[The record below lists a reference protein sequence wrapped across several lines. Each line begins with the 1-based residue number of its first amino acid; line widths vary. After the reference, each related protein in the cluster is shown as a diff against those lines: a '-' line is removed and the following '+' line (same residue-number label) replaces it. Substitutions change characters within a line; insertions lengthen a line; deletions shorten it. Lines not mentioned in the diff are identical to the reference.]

1 MTTSSIM
8 RTRTIERNM
17 KTILIMGLPG
27 SGKSSLLEAIKDAY
41 NGTVYTLNAD
51 KVRTEANDWDF
62 SKEGII
68 RQAKRMASLAEKTKL
83 KSFIVDSIE
92 KDILLVDF
100 ICPTYETRSLF
111 NADITIW
118 CDTVKKSE
126 LDIYGKEELFQNPS
140 FSREKIH
147 CHVTTKNAQK
157 WAKHIIETIL

>member
-1 MTTSSIM
+1 MVMTTSSIM
-8 RTRTIERNM
+8 RTRTIEKNM

-92 KDILLVDF
+92 KDILIVDF

-111 NADITIW
+111 NADIIIW
-118 CDTVKKSE
+118 MDTVKECEFEDTNK
-126 LDIYGKEELFQNPS
+126 LFQNPS